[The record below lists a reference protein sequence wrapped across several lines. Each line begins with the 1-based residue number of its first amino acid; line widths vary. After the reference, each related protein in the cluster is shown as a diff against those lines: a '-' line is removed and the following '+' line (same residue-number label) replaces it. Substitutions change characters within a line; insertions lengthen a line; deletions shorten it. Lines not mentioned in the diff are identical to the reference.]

1 MNRLAGLD
9 NPIWTALTTVQAPLA
24 DTFGALKR
32 FTPAVAPFCAVEHA
46 GDVVSGVDGMHS
58 GETVYF
64 VGAFP
69 ALPDNWTVVQEAA
82 ILQMVYAGGAFP
94 AATEVAM
101 RVLDESDFPD
111 ILALTG
117 LVYPEYFRPR
127 TASLGNY
134 VGIHD
139 GGKLVAMAGQRFK
152 PQGYREISAVCTHPA
167 YAGRGYGRQLIGRQ
181 VHDIVAEGAVPFLHV
196 GEANPKARALYEK
209 LGFGMRV
216 RIPFIKLAA

>member
-1 MNRLAGLD
+1 MNQVAGLD
-9 NPIWTALTTVQAPLA
+9 NPIWTALTSVQAPLA
-24 DTFGALKR
+24 ETFGALKR
-32 FTPAVAPFCAVEHA
+32 FTPAVAPFCAVRHA
-46 GDVVSGVDGMHS
+46 GDSVAGADGVRA

-82 ILQMVYAGGAFP
+82 ILQMVYGGEAYAP
-94 AATEVAM
+94 VGGGAM
-101 RVLDESDFPD
+101 RVLDEGDFPD
-111 ILALTG
+111 VLALTG

-134 VGIHD
+134 IGIHD

-152 PQGYREISAVCTHPA
+152 PQGYREISAVCTHPG

-181 VHDIVAEGAVPFLHV
+181 VRDIAAEGAIPFLHV

-209 LGFGMRV
+209 LGFVMRI
-216 RIPFIKLAA
+216 RIPFLKLVT